1 MLEANKGL
9 MEEWEGD
16 EGMLEALMEIM
27 EPQLRQR
34 EESGREEGRK
44 EGISGAVEMLQG
56 FGHNDPEIRVIIME
70 KYGLTEDEAAE
81 FFNRVFLKPVVR
93 LYFLNTILT
102 SFYYKNAV

>member
-1 MLEANKGL
+1 
-9 MEEWEGD
+9 
-16 EGMLEALMEIM
+16 
-27 EPQLRQR
+27 
-34 EESGREEGRK
+34 
-44 EGISGAVEMLQG
+44 MLQG